1 MATETEW
8 GPRVVVGLN
17 AQGLAGWPALR
28 ARLHK
33 IGAVHSSQPGEDL
46 PDAVLARLAPGADVA
61 QYVKAAQAMVGV
73 RYAEA
78 ESFSSTFTGNVSGN
92 FGGPSV

>member
-8 GPRVVVGLN
+8 GPRVVIGLD

-28 ARLHK
+28 ARLHE
-33 IGAVHSSQPGEDL
+33 IGAVHTSQPGQKL

-61 QYVKAAQAMVGV
+61 QYVKAAQALVGV

-78 ESFSSTFTGNVSGN
+78 ESFSGT

>member
-8 GPRVVVGLN
+8 GPRVVVGLD

-28 ARLHK
+28 AQLHT
-33 IGAVHSSQPGEDL
+33 IGAVHSSQPGEGL
-46 PDAVLARLAPGADVA
+46 PDSVVARLAPGADVA
-61 QYVKAAQAMVGV
+61 QYILAAQALVGV

-78 ESFSSTFTGNVSGN
+78 ESFSGTFSGN
-92 FGGPSV
+92 AGGPSV